1 MHDRVVYEGG
11 AASRTDAMSTGQGR
25 TDPSAARSRYGAQ
38 IYWQETVARPPVTVL
53 GGDARADVAIVGG
66 GFTGLWTAVYLKRAD
81 PQLEV
86 VVLEAEEIAFGG
98 SGRNTGNAIT
108 KLDRSLAH
116 LESRLGLARARILF
130 DAVAGAVDEIGRV
143 CEEAGIDCD
152 YRKTGWLN
160 VATNP
165 GQEQRLRV
173 DFEAGE
179 RIGIEGL
186 RLLSRDEIRAR
197 VNSPT
202 YLAGLFNPASA
213 VVNPTQLAVGLAR
226 HARELGVRVYEDS
239 AVRGWER
246 ATRHGELA
254 TERGRV
260 TAQQIVIATNAWQP
274 PCMPRVVTPVYSY
287 IVATAPLSDAQ
298 WETVGWKGFETVLDK
313 RNYFHYA
320 RRTADGRILWGG
332 SDARYHFGSRIA
344 PSLDSHGSTEARL
357 GRTFHETFPQL
368 GKIGFT
374 HAWGG
379 PVAITGSF
387 HPCFGSVAGGR
398 IHYGV
403 GYCGHGVAVSNL
415 GGRILRDLVLRR
427 DTDET
432 HLPLVGDD
440 AYRMPAEPL
449 RWFGAS
455 VTRSWMRRQDRS
467 LDRGRGV
474 AQSTHDPLPLRALD
488 RLSGHG
494 RKPH

>member
-1 MHDRVVYEGG
+1 
-11 AASRTDAMSTGQGR
+11 MSTGQGR

-38 IYWQETVARPPVTVL
+38 IYWQETVERPPVTVL
-53 GGDARADVAIVGG
+53 GGDLRADVAIVGG

-81 PQLEV
+81 PRARGRRARGRGGRLRRDRAEHGQRHH
-86 VVLEAEEIAFGG
+86 EA
-98 SGRNTGNAIT
+98 
-108 KLDRSLAH
+108 RSQPGTPG
-116 LESRLGLARARILF
+116 EPPWPGRARILF

-165 GQEQRLRV
+165 GQERRLRV
-173 DFEAGE
+173 DFEAGK

-186 RLLSRDEIRAR
+186 RLLARDEIRAR

-246 ATRHGELA
+246 AVGHGELA
-254 TERGRV
+254 TEHGRV
-260 TAQQIVIATNAWQP
+260 TAQQIVIATNAWRP
-274 PCMPRVVTPVYSY
+274 PCVPRVVTPVYSY
-287 IVATAPLSDAQ
+287 IVATPPLSEAQ
-298 WETVGWKGFETVLDK
+298 WDTVGWKGFETVLDK

-332 SDARYHFGSRIA
+332 TDALYHFGSRIA
-344 PSLDSHGSTEARL
+344 PRFDSHGSTEARL

-368 GKIGFT
+368 GEIRFT

-387 HPCFGSVAGGR
+387 HPCFGSVTGGR

-432 HLPLVGDD
+432 HLPLVGDE

-449 RWFGAS
+449 RWFGAR
-455 VTRSWMRRQDRS
+455 VTRAWMRKQDRS

-474 AQSTHDPLPLRALD
+474 EQSTRDPFPLRALD

-494 RKPH
+494 KGAR

>member
-1 MHDRVVYEGG
+1 MRK
-11 AASRTDAMSTGQGR
+11 GQGR
-25 TDPSAARSRYGAQ
+25 TDPSAERSRYGAQ
-38 IYWQETVARPPVTVL
+38 IYWQETVEQPPIKVL
-53 GGDARADVAIVGG
+53 GADLRADVAIVGG

-81 PQLEV
+81 PRLEV
-86 VVLEAEEIAFGG
+86 VVLEAEQIAFGAT
-98 SGRNTGNAIT
+98 GRNTGNAIT
-108 KLDRSLAH
+108 KLDRGLAH
-116 LESRLGLARARILF
+116 LESRLGLERARILF
-130 DAVAGAVDEIGRV
+130 NAVARAVDEIGRV
-143 CEEAGIDCD
+143 CQEVEIDCD

-165 GQEQRLRV
+165 GQERRLRV

-226 HARELGVRVYEDS
+226 HARELGVQVYEDS

-246 ATRHGELA
+246 ATRDGELE
-254 TERGRV
+254 TEHGRV
-260 TAQQIVIATNAWQP
+260 TAQQIVIATNAWRP
-274 PCMPRVVTPVYSY
+274 PCVPRVVMPVYSY
-287 IVATAPLSDAQ
+287 IVATPPLSEAQ

-332 SDARYHFGSRIA
+332 TDALYHFGSKIA
-344 PSLDSHGSTEARL
+344 PRFDSHGSTADRL
-357 GRTFHETFPQL
+357 RRTFHETFPQL
-368 GKIGFT
+368 GEIGFT

-379 PVAITGSF
+379 PVAITASF

-403 GYCGHGVAVSNL
+403 GYCGHGVAVANL
-415 GGRILRDLVLRR
+415 GGRILRDLVLHR

-432 HLPLVGDD
+432 NLPLVGDN
-440 AYRMPAEPL
+440 AYRMPTEPL
-449 RWFGAS
+449 RWFGAR
-455 VTRSWMRRQDRS
+455 VTRSWMRKQDRS
-467 LDRGRGV
+467 LDLGRGV
-474 AQSTHDPLPLRALD
+474 EQSTRDPFPLRALD
-488 RLSGHG
+488 GLSGHG
-494 RKPH
+494 KKPRSFPGTKKGA